1 MTTPEIDKSG
11 LFNEVADGQV
21 YPSNEKW
28 YSHLLDQYKLYV
40 EMADRI
46 SNRRAT
52 ANSYF
57 LSVNSAILAFVGYL
71 TAKDSTD
78 FLWLLAIAGV
88 TLCYFWRSL
97 ILSYKN
103 LNTAKWLVVH
113 KIEKRLPIS
122 PYDAEWDAMGRGEN
136 SKLYK
141 PITHIEMG
149 VPLVFMALHAVVFFR
164 TFPYWHYIL
173 RVQQAISNCF

>member
-1 MTTPEIDKSG
+1 MPEPKVDRSE
-11 LFNEVADGQV
+11 LFNEIQEGQV
-21 YPSNEKW
+21 YPHNDKW

-46 SNRRAT
+46 SSRRAT

-71 TAKDSTD
+71 TSKESIEY
-78 FLWLLAIAGV
+78 LWILSVAGM
-88 TLCYFWRSL
+88 TLSYFWRAL

-122 PYDAEWDAMGRGEN
+122 PYDAEWEAMGRGSN
-136 SKLYK
+136 PKLYR
-141 PITHIEMG
+141 PLTHIELG
-149 VPLVFMALHAVVFFR
+149 VPYVFLALHGIVFMK
-164 TFPYWHYIL
+164 TFPWITYI
-173 RVQQAISNCF
+173 VQWGRAAIC